1 MRFALAL
8 MVLALL
14 GAAGASGAIPPTAQ
28 ACHAALPH
36 GPKVPAPLIMWD
48 SCGVFRLD
56 PGGRVLRLPRH
67 WLAYHGSGTGRR
79 FGAKLRLS
87 RTRPGAYV
95 LRRHGQTI
103 WRSHGL
109 YPNDAGGVAFG
120 PGLFAFGS
128 YRSGVYLTDLRSP
141 ERLVARGRG
150 LFPLDFTRSG
160 NLLAVGRR
168 EITVIGSDGRPLRR
182 FRLGRG
188 YGFDATTDALYLVTP
203 QGMLAEVR
211 GTILRLLRPAP
222 RVAGNPIPLSP
233 GLLAWYG
240 THALVVTDRAGAEVA
255 SARWSANLGTD
266 DFGVSPSPDGS
277 LFAYRLS
284 RRERDATRGVSTVL
298 VLRRGEHAGRVLLR
312 HEIGPMG
319 CGIPGGFDWHDHD
332 LLYDYGDWRAA
343 ILDPESGA
351 RTSLTTLASALPRR
365 WTADIV
371 SVAWRSSF
379 EH

>member
-14 GAAGASGAIPPTAQ
+14 AAAGASGVIPPTAQ
-28 ACHAALPH
+28 PCRAHLPK
-36 GPKVPAPLIMWD
+36 GPAVPAPLILWD

-67 WLAYHGSGTGRR
+67 WLAYRGSGTGRR

-95 LRRHGQTI
+95 LRRHGRTI
-103 WRSHGL
+103 WRSRGL

-128 YRSGVYLTDLRSP
+128 YRSGVYLTDLSSP

-160 NLLAVGRR
+160 NLLVVGRR

-182 FRLGRG
+182 FRFGRG

-203 QGMLAEVR
+203 QNMLAEVR
-211 GTILRLLRPAP
+211 GTTLRLLGRAP
-222 RVAGNPIPLSP
+222 RIAGNPIPLSP

-284 RRERDATRGVSTVL
+284 RRESDATRGVSTVL

-312 HEIGPMG
+312 HEIGPLG

-332 LLYDYGDWRAA
+332 LLYDYGDGRIAV
-343 ILDPESGA
+343 LEPESSEKTILTGLA
-351 RTSLTTLASALPRR
+351 RSLPRR
-365 WTADIV
+365 APTEMV
-371 SVAWRSSF
+371 SVAWESGIGQ
-379 EH
+379 